1 MKKKFSGFVIASFL
15 MILLSSCVPGVGIK
29 ILAPQF
35 SIHPEGLTVVRFD
48 PPIIGSG
55 RLVLRLPMDVYN
67 PNSVS
72 LEVSRIDFDF
82 FVNSRF
88 ALNGSFSRGFG
99 IASQRTK
106 TFPLDIT
113 IPLDLNGALLVQNL
127 IGLASGDYTT
137 FRLDGKVTI
146 RILDVIEVFA
156 KTTLVKGSVN

>member
-1 MKKKFSGFVIASFL
+1 MKKFSFFVITGFL
-15 MILLSSCVPGVGIK
+15 MVLLSGCIPGIGAT
-29 ILAPQF
+29 ILAPRF
-35 SIHPEGLTVVRFD
+35 SVHPEGLTVVKFD
-48 PPIIGSG
+48 PPIISSG

-88 ALNGSFSRGFG
+88 AIAASFSQGFG

-106 TFPLDIT
+106 TFPLDII

-127 IGLASGDYTT
+127 IGLASGEYTT
-137 FRLDGKVTI
+137 YRLDGKVTV
-146 RILDVIEVFA
+146 RILDAIEIFA